1 MSLVRNIRV
10 LDLVGRVS
18 PGALAAAA
26 GLLGAG
32 LIGATPA
39 LAADAPADA
48 GSGGSS
54 TQVEEVIVT
63 ATKRE
68 DKLQNVPIAVTAIT
82 GEKARAAHIGNF
94 QDLPQLTPGANF
106 VSSKGPSTANIA
118 IRGQGTT
125 NDAPALE
132 LPVAVFMDD
141 IYYGSLASFSADFY
155 DIGQIAILRG
165 PQGTTFGRNVVGGA
179 LQITSN
185 KPQLGFDGGQ
195 ISGTV
200 SGYPEVNSMGFESQG
215 YFNHAFGD
223 NLAGRLAFSVKDVG
237 GYMHN
242 RTTGHNLS
250 NLNSVAIRPSF
261 RWEPNDS
268 TSVVGFV
275 SYFHEDAYAAG
286 YKAIGQGSVVATEQA
301 AASSPWDVF
310 HNIDGKNKR
319 DIWAGQFK
327 VDKTLSYG
335 TWSFLTSYRTLDSY
349 YQDDGDNT
357 AKSLNDNK
365 SINAS
370 NEWQFSEE
378 VRLTSNSGQKI
389 EYVTGLYYSFENLR
403 KQIAFNFDG
412 TDPTSQLSVLTGG
425 AVQHQIV
432 TGDAHVITL
441 APFGEAKWH
450 ITDAWSLTLGARY
463 TYEEKHAYTDHNG
476 SSAFYGAGF
485 NANGLK
491 RSWTAFTPRAIL
503 QFKPQENLM
512 FYGGVS
518 TGFKGGGWSLTS
530 TSLAKAQ
537 IPLDPETSIS
547 YEAGAK
553 TLWFDK
559 RLLINVAVYQADTKH
574 LQVRSL
580 VSGVLT
586 DSNAGSE
593 RVKGVE
599 LETLLK
605 PVPGLTLG
613 LNYAYTD
620 AKYSDFR
627 DCLAHSA
634 ALPNGLDCTGNIV
647 PYTPKND
654 LTLSA
659 EYRFDLGERGS
670 LLFHVDDQ
678 WASRSQ
684 VSPQNTAII
693 DTRTG
698 AAQVVVDPRNQ
709 PIAVPFTEKKG
720 ILNAQLTYE
729 APSHNWTL
737 QIWGKNLTNQWYM
750 IAPSNYSFY
759 FLTPLEAKSLALGG
773 GGLNEVD
780 RGVIN
785 PPRQV
790 GVTLTYKFD

>member
-1 MSLVRNIRV
+1 MSLKRNYKV
-10 LDLVGRVS
+10 VALAGRAS
-18 PGALAAAA
+18 PGALIAAA
-26 GLLGAG
+26 GLLTAG
-32 LIGATPA
+32 LLTLAGPA
-39 LAADAPADA
+39 MAADAAPA
-48 GSGGSS
+48 SGDSN
-54 TQVEEVIVT
+54 TVEEVVIT

-68 DKLQNVPIAVTAIT
+68 EALQNVPIAVTAIS

-94 QDLPQLTPGANF
+94 SDLPMLTPGANF
-106 VSSKGPSTANIA
+106 VSTKGPSTANVA
-118 IRGQGTT
+118 IRGQGAT

-185 KPQLGFDGGQ
+185 KAQLGFDGGQ

-200 SGYPEVNSMGFESQG
+200 SGYPEFSSMGFESQG
-215 YFNHAFGD
+215 YVNHAFGED
-223 NLAGRLAFSVKDVG
+223 LAGRVAFSVKNVG

-242 RTTGHNLS
+242 RVTGHNLS
-250 NLNSVAIRPSF
+250 NIKSVGIRPSF

-268 TSVVGFV
+268 TSVVGFLN
-275 SYFHEDAYAAG
+275 YFHEDSYAAG
-286 YKAIGQGSVVATEQA
+286 YKALGQGSVVATEQA

-310 HNIDGKNKR
+310 HNVDGKNR
-319 DIWAGQFK
+319 RTIWAGQLK
-327 VDKTLSYG
+327 VDKTRSYG

-357 AKSLNDNK
+357 PKSLNDNK

-378 VRLTSNSGQKI
+378 VRLTSNSGQKL
-389 EYVTGLYYSFENLR
+389 EYVGGLYYSFENLR
-403 KQIAFNFDG
+403 KQIAFAFDG
-412 TDPTSQLSVLTGG
+412 TDPTSQLSVFTGG
-425 AVQHQIV
+425 TLQRQVV
-432 TGDAHVITL
+432 TGDAHVISL

-450 ITDAWSLTLGARY
+450 ITDQWALTFGARY
-463 TYEEKHAYTDHNG
+463 TFEEKHAYTDHTG
-476 SSAFYGAGF
+476 SSPFYGAGF
-485 NANGLK
+485 NASGLK
-491 RSWTAFTPRAIL
+491 KRWTAFTPRVIL
-503 QFKPQENLM
+503 EFKPQEHLM

-537 IPLDPETSIS
+537 IPLQPETSIS

-580 VSGVLT
+580 VAGVLT

-605 PVPGLTLG
+605 PVSGLTLG
-613 LNYAYTD
+613 LNYAYND
-620 AKYSDFR
+620 AKYSDFK

-634 ALPNGLDCTGNIV
+634 ALPNGLDCTGNTV
-647 PYTPKND
+647 PFTPKND
-654 LTLSA
+654 LTLSV
-659 EYRFDLGERGS
+659 EYRYDLAGGGS

-678 WASRSQ
+678 WASQSQ
-684 VSPQNTAII
+684 VSPQNTNII
-693 DTRTG
+693 DIRTG
-698 AAQVVVDPRNQ
+698 AAQAVVNPRNQ

-737 QIWGKNLTNQWYM
+737 QLWGKNLTNQWYM
-750 IAPSNYSFY
+750 VAPSNYYFY
-759 FLTPLEAKSLALGG
+759 FLTPLEARSLALGG
-773 GGLNEVD
+773 NGYNEVE

-790 GVTLTYKFD
+790 GLTLTYKFD